1 MECIVTVSVRLDHR
15 LEKELAVASERLGL
29 SKSEIIKQ
37 SLQAFLREKQVH
49 LTPYELGKDLF
60 GKHGSGE
67 GDRSSKEKIREVI
80 KARVRAENNR

>member
-1 MECIVTVSVRLDHR
+1 MTVSVRLDHR

-37 SLQAFLREKQVH
+37 SLEAFLREKQVH

-60 GKHGSGE
+60 GGEGSGV
-67 GDRSSKEKIREVI
+67 GDRAKNHSKYLKEKLRA
-80 KARVRAENNR
+80 KNAR